1 MEGQEVKDLVA
12 EVNSKKEAKRG
23 LPKTREGVVVSD
35 KMEKSIVV
43 STTRLMKHPTFK
55 KYVRVTKKFHVH
67 DEKNEAKIGDKV
79 QIVETRPLSKTKRW
93 RLMRVV
99 EKAV

>member
-1 MEGQEVKDLVA
+1 MEAKEVKALVE
-12 EVNSKKEAKRG
+12 EVNKKKQPKRG

-35 KMEKSIVV
+35 KMEKSLVV
-43 STTRLMKHPTFK
+43 STVRLMKHPAFK

-67 DEKNEAKIGDKV
+67 DERNEAKIGDRV

-93 RLMRVV
+93 RLLKIV